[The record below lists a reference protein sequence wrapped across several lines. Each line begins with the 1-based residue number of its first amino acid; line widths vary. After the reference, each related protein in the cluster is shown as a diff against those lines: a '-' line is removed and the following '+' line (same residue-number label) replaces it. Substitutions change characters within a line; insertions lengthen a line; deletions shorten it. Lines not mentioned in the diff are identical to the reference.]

1 MAVTAG
7 PNGPGTG
14 ADDAS
19 VGSVAWASPT
29 NVTADD
35 GTTTT
40 ASLPTSG
47 NQSHYL
53 KATNFGFAIPTS
65 AAILGI
71 QAEWNIWRESLGAAI
86 AMFSV
91 KAVKGGTISGSEM
104 AASEAI
110 GTTTATF
117 ISYGGASSLWGLTWT
132 AADINASNFGAV
144 LSVKTS
150 ATDADTQARLDY
162 CRITITYVLVG
173 AMSKRFGGVPHAGLR
188 AAGSHVDHGVR
199 YWTQRATG
207 LLVPQRQQLLRS
219 A

>member
-1 MAVTAG
+1 MATGG

-19 VGSVAWASPT
+19 VGSVAWVNPT

-40 ASLPTSG
+40 VDLPTNG

-53 KATNFGFAIPTS
+53 MATNFGFAIPTS

-71 QAEWNIWRESLGAAI
+71 QAEWNIWRESLGATI
-86 AMFSV
+86 VMYSV
-91 KAVKGGTISGSEM
+91 KAVKSGAISGSEM
-104 AASEAI
+104 AAGEAI
-110 GTTTATF
+110 GTTTSTF
-117 ISYGGASSLWGLTWT
+117 ISYGGASSLWGLTWLPS
-132 AADINASNFGAV
+132 DINASNFGAV
-144 LSVKTS
+144 LSVRAT

-162 CRITITYVLVG
+162 CRITITYALVG
-173 AMSKRFGGVPHAGLR
+173 AMSKRFGGIPHAGLR